1 MATPFKPRP
10 GGFRKPNPSGP
21 QQNGNRNNAAQTQK
35 KNDSTRVNEEIRCPQ
50 VRVVG
55 ENVPAQGIYSTQE
68 ALRMAVEQELD
79 LVEISPNADPP
90 VCKILDYQKYLY
102 QQKKKA
108 KEMKSNASKVVIKE
122 IRFGPQTD
130 EHDFQFKL
138 NHAKSFLQDGSK
150 VKAYVFFK
158 GRSILF
164 SEQGEKLLLRFA
176 VELEEFGKAE
186 QMPKLEGKRM
196 IMMIAPVSKK
206 K

>member
-1 MATPFKPRP
+1 M
-10 GGFRKPNPSGP
+10 
-21 QQNGNRNNAAQTQK
+21 
-35 KNDSTRVNEEIRCPQ
+35 
-50 VRVVG
+50 G
-55 ENVPAQGIYSTQE
+55 ENVPVQGIYSTQE

-138 NHAKSFLQDGSK
+138 NHARSFLQDGSK

-176 VELEEFGKAE
+176 LELEDFGKAE

-196 IMMIAPVSKK
+196 IMMIAPVGKK

>member
-1 MATPFKPRP
+1 MIATNYRPPKPKP
-10 GGFRKPNPSGP
+10 QAPRKPDQRLP
-21 QQNGNRNNAAQTQK
+21 QNRKDKDDGLRINDAITAQ
-35 KNDSTRVNEEIRCPQ
+35 R

-55 ENVPAQGIYSTQE
+55 ENVPEQGIYPLAQ
-68 ALRMAVEQELD
+68 ALKMAEEREMD
-79 LVEISPNADPP
+79 LVEIAPNSDPP
-90 VCKILDYQKYLY
+90 VCKILDYQKFVY

-108 KEMKSNASKVVIKE
+108 KEQKSNASKVVIKE

-138 NHAKSFLQDGSK
+138 NHAKSFLQEGSK
-150 VKAYVFFK
+150 VKAYVFFR

-176 VELEEFGKAE
+176 VELEEYGKAE

-196 IMMIAPVSKK
+196 IMMIAPLKK

>member
-1 MATPFKPRP
+1 M
-10 GGFRKPNPSGP
+10 
-21 QQNGNRNNAAQTQK
+21 
-35 KNDSTRVNEEIRCPQ
+35 
-50 VRVVG
+50 RVVG
-55 ENVPAQGIYSTQE
+55 DNVPEQKVYPLQE
-68 ALRMAVEQELD
+68 ALKMAAEMELD
-79 LVEISPNADPP
+79 LVEISPNAEPP
-90 VCKILDYQKYLY
+90 VCKIIDYQKYLY

-108 KEMKSNASKVVIKE
+108 KEMKANASKVTIKE
-122 IRFGPQTD
+122 IRFGPNTD

-138 NHAKSFLQDGSK
+138 KHAQSFLEEGSK

-176 VELEEFGKAE
+176 VELENYGKAE

-196 IMMIAPVSKK
+196 IMMIAPVKK

>member
-1 MATPFKPRP
+1 M
-10 GGFRKPNPSGP
+10 P
-21 QQNGNRNNAAQTQK
+21 QNRHDKEDGLRINDAITAA
-35 KNDSTRVNEEIRCPQ
+35 R

-55 ENVPAQGIYSTQE
+55 DNVPEQGIYPLAE
-68 ALRMAVEQELD
+68 ALRMAEERELD
-79 LVEISPNADPP
+79 LVEIAPNSDPP
-90 VCKILDYQKYLY
+90 VCKILDYQKYVY

-108 KEMKSNASKVVIKE
+108 KEQKSNASKVVIKE

-138 NHAKSFLQDGSK
+138 NHAKSFLQEGSK
-150 VKAYVFFK
+150 VKAYVFFR

-176 VELEEFGKAE
+176 LELEEYGKAE

-196 IMMIAPVSKK
+196 IMMLAPVKK

>member
-1 MATPFKPRP
+1 M
-10 GGFRKPNPSGP
+10 
-21 QQNGNRNNAAQTQK
+21 
-35 KNDSTRVNEEIRCPQ
+35 
-50 VRVVG
+50 RVVG
-55 ENVPAQGIYSTQE
+55 DNVPEQKVYPLQE
-68 ALRMAVEQELD
+68 ALKMAADLELD
-79 LVEISPNADPP
+79 LVEISPNAEPP
-90 VCKILDYQKYLY
+90 VCRIIDYQKYLY

-108 KEMKSNASKVVIKE
+108 KEMNANASKVTIKE
-122 IRFGPQTD
+122 IRFGPNTD

-138 NHAKSFLQDGSK
+138 KHAQSFLEEGSK

-176 VELEEFGKAE
+176 VELENYGKAE

-196 IMMIAPVSKK
+196 IMMIAPVKK